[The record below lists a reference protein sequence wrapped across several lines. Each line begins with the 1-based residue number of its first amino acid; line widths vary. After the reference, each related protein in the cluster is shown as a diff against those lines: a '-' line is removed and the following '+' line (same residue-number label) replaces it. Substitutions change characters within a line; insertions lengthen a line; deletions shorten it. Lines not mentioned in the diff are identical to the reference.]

1 METNTTV
8 LIVDDDKD
16 DIDFFRMA
24 MQKIDPGAVCHV
36 ANDCEEALE
45 KLRHEYEGAVLPDYI
60 FLDLNMPRMD
70 GRACLKELKKDAK
83 LRNIPV
89 IIYTT
94 SSHARDRDE
103 TLKLGAAYFLTKP
116 NALGKM
122 RQGIAEAIG
131 RAASG

>member
-1 METNTTV
+1 MNAHPTV
-8 LIVDDDKD
+8 LIVDDDND

-24 MQKIDPGAVCHV
+24 MEKIKPGAVCHV

-70 GRACLKELKKDAK
+70 GRACLKELKRDAK
-83 LRNIPV
+83 LKKIPI

-94 SSHARDRDE
+94 SSNQLERDE
-103 TLKLGAAYFLTKP
+103 TLKLGASYFLTKA
-116 NALGKM
+116 NSLREM
-122 RQGIAEAIG
+122 REGIAEAIE
-131 RAASG
+131 RVASG